1 MTTSEF
7 AKYSAWQME
16 ALDAFAKTQQHLS
29 RCTKALCSISG
40 GSDSD
45 IMLDI
50 VHKADNGR
58 KVVYVF
64 FDTGFE
70 YEATRKHLKYLEEKY
85 GIEIKVFKAKTPI
98 PTACQKYGQPFMSK
112 FVSEMIQRL
121 QRHGFKWEDKPFE
134 ILLEEY
140 PKCKAALKWW
150 CNENGEKSKF
160 NINYHKFLKEFM
172 IENPPDFAI
181 SNKCCDYAKKKVAKE
196 ANETE
201 NCDLVIM
208 GVRKSE
214 GGIRSA
220 AYKSCFSEATLSK
233 EANYRPIF
241 WFTDANKTEYENN
254 TQNVLHSDCYT
265 VYGLKRT
272 GCAGCPFGKDFE
284 NELEIIE
291 EYEPKLYKAVNK
303 VFGKSYEYTR
313 KYKAFKKELQ
323 NYG

>member
-1 MTTSEF
+1 MNTSEF
-7 AKYSAWQME
+7 AKYSDCHFE

-29 RCTKALCSISG
+29 RCKKALCSISG

-45 IMLDI
+45 VMLDI
-50 VHKADNGR
+50 VHKADNEQ
-58 KVVYVF
+58 KVSYVF

-70 YEATRKHLKYLEEKY
+70 YEATRKHLEYLEKKY
-85 GIEIKVFKAKTPI
+85 NIEIKSYKAKTPI
-98 PTACQKYGQPFMSK
+98 PLACKKHGQPFISK

-134 ILLEEY
+134 TLIEEY
-140 PKCKAALKWW
+140 PKCKVALKWW
-150 CNENGEKSKF
+150 CNLHGEKSKF
-160 NINYHKFLKEFM
+160 NINRHKFLKEFM
-172 IENPPDFAI
+172 IENPPSFLI

-196 ANETE
+196 ANENE

-220 AYKSCFSEATLSK
+220 AYKSCFSEASISK
-233 EANYRPIF
+233 VANYRPIF
-241 WFTDANKTEYENN
+241 WFTDANKTEYENC
-254 TQNVLHSDCYT
+254 TQNIKHSDCYT

-284 NELEIIE
+284 NELAIIE
-291 EYEPKLYKAVNK
+291 KYEPKLYKAVNK
-303 VFGKSYEYTR
+303 VFGASYDYTR
-313 KYKAFKKELQ
+313 KYKAFREQKKTA
-323 NYG
+323 